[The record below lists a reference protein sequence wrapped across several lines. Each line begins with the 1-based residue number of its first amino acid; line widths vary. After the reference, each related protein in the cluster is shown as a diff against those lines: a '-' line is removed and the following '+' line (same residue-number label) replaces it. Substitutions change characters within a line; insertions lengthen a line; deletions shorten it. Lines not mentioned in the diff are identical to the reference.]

1 MARVRFNTLKFLR
14 KHYRGLS
21 QGLVGVFIIS
31 VLLTLPKVATSLQR
45 QIFVDNIISGTNPDW
60 ATGFFILGLFLLLF
74 EFVLRIYDDEM
85 WQTTLRISINA
96 TSELLWHILHL
107 PMSFFHDKYAG
118 DLASKVSMPSEVAQ
132 QVMKKVVPVISEFI
146 LLFVYLFFMIKYNM
160 VLALFAVVHILLNIG
175 ILRSM
180 NKRRVDMNKQM
191 QNEIDNLQGFTTSS
205 ISNIEAIK
213 GAGAESGFFQR
224 WVNMFALSQNASIK
238 CSTRNIYAAALPS
251 LFKTISS
258 TLVLGIG
265 AYYIMQGHMT
275 IGMLMAFQGFLD
287 GTMVAMNKI
296 SLRFFQS
303 WSKVKARCEIMDEIL
318 TEPTSVPRTI
328 EDQRPIKN
336 GKLGGRIEMRHI
348 TFGYVPDAPPLISD
362 FSLTLDAG
370 KTVAFVGLSGCGKST
385 LSKLVSGLYEPWS
398 GQILFDGVDSHDVN
412 RNVFNNSVAMVD
424 QNIVLFDGTVA
435 DNVKLWDESI
445 EDFAMIFACHDA
457 QIHEEIASR
466 SNAYDSTVENGG
478 MNFSGGQRQRLE
490 IASALA
496 KEPTILIM
504 DEGTSALDAVT
515 EERVMRAIKDMG
527 ITLIMVAHRLSTIR
541 DCDEIVVLDKGMV
554 VERGTHEELMK
565 HEGGLYR
572 QLVETS

>member
-251 LFKTISS
+251 LFETISS

>member
-1 MARVRFNTLKFLR
+1 MAGVRFNTLKFLR

-21 QGLVGVFIIS
+21 QGLVEVFIVS

-45 QIFVDNIISGTNPDW
+45 QIFVDNIISGTNSDW
-60 ATGFFILGLFLLLF
+60 ATGFFILGLLLVLF
-74 EFVLRIYDDEM
+74 EFALRLLEDTS
-85 WQTTLRISINA
+85 WKTTLRISINA

-180 NKRRVDMNKQM
+180 NKRRVGMNKQM
-191 QNEIDNLQGFTTSS
+191 QNEMDNLQGFTTSS

-224 WVNMFALSQNASIK
+224 WVNMFARSQNASIK
-238 CSTRNIYAAALPS
+238 CSTRNIYAAALPD
-251 LFKTISS
+251 LFETISS
-258 TLVLGIG
+258 ALVLGIG

-303 WSKVKARCEIMDEIL
+303 WSKVKARCEIMDGIL
-318 TEPTSVPRTI
+318 SQPTSVPRVI
-328 EDQRPIKN
+328 EDQRPMTE
-336 GKLGGRIEMRHI
+336 GKLSGRIEMRHV
-348 TFGYVPDAPPLISD
+348 TFGYVPDTPPLISD

-515 EERVMRAIKDMG
+515 EERVMRAIKNMG

-541 DCDEIVVLDKGMV
+541 DCDEIVVLDKGQV
-554 VERGTHEELMK
+554 VERGNHEELMK

-572 QLVETS
+572 QLVVTS

>member
-1 MARVRFNTLKFLR
+1 MAGVRFNTLKFLR

-21 QGLVGVFIIS
+21 QGLVEVFIVS

-45 QIFVDNIISGTNPDW
+45 QIFVDNIISGTNSDW
-60 ATGFFILGLFLLLF
+60 ATGFFILGLLLVLF
-74 EFVLRIYDDEM
+74 EFALRLLEDTS
-85 WQTTLRISINA
+85 WKTTLRISINA

-180 NKRRVDMNKQM
+180 NKRRVGMNKQM
-191 QNEIDNLQGFTTSS
+191 QNEMDNLQGFTTSS

-224 WVNMFALSQNASIK
+224 WVNMFARSQNASIK
-238 CSTRNIYAAALPS
+238 CSTRNIYAAALPD
-251 LFKTISS
+251 LFETISS
-258 TLVLGIG
+258 ALVLGIG

-303 WSKVKARCEIMDEIL
+303 WSKVKARCEIMDGIL
-318 TEPTSVPRTI
+318 SQPTSVPRVI
-328 EDQRPIKN
+328 EDQRPMTE
-336 GKLGGRIEMRHI
+336 GKLSGRIEMRHV

-398 GQILFDGVDSHDVN
+398 GQILFDGVDSHNVN

-515 EERVMRAIKDMG
+515 EERVMRAIKNMS

-541 DCDEIVVLDKGMV
+541 DCDEIVVLDKGQV
-554 VERGTHEELMK
+554 VERGNHEELMK

-572 QLVETS
+572 QLVVTS

>member
-1 MARVRFNTLKFLR
+1 MAGVRFNTLKFLR

-21 QGLVGVFIIS
+21 QGLVEVFIVS

-45 QIFVDNIISGTNPDW
+45 QIFVDNIISGTNSDW
-60 ATGFFILGLFLLLF
+60 ATGFFILGLLLVLF
-74 EFVLRIYDDEM
+74 EFALRLLEDTS
-85 WQTTLRISINA
+85 WKTTLRISINA

-191 QNEIDNLQGFTTSS
+191 QNEMDNLQGFTTSS

-224 WVNMFALSQNASIK
+224 WVNMFARSQNASIK
-238 CSTRNIYAAALPS
+238 CSTRNIYAAALPD
-251 LFKTISS
+251 LFETISS
-258 TLVLGIG
+258 ALVLGIG

-303 WSKVKARCEIMDEIL
+303 WSKVKARCEIMDGIL
-318 TEPTSVPRTI
+318 SQPTSVPRVI
-328 EDQRPIKN
+328 EDQRPMTE
-336 GKLGGRIEMRHI
+336 GKLSGRIEMRHV

-515 EERVMRAIKDMG
+515 EERVMRAIKNMG

-541 DCDEIVVLDKGMV
+541 DCDEIVVLDKGQV
-554 VERGTHEELMK
+554 VERGNHEELMK

-572 QLVETS
+572 QLVVTS

>member
-1 MARVRFNTLKFLR
+1 MAGVRFNTLKFLR

-21 QGLVGVFIIS
+21 QGLVEVFIVS

-45 QIFVDNIISGTNPDW
+45 QIFVDNIISGTNSDW
-60 ATGFFILGLFLLLF
+60 ATGFFILGLLLVLF
-74 EFVLRIYDDEM
+74 EFALRLLEDTS
-85 WQTTLRISINA
+85 WKTTLRISINA

-180 NKRRVDMNKQM
+180 NKRRVGMNKQM
-191 QNEIDNLQGFTTSS
+191 QNEMDNLQGFTTSS

-224 WVNMFALSQNASIK
+224 WVNMFARSQNASIK
-238 CSTRNIYAAALPS
+238 CSTRNIYAAALPD
-251 LFKTISS
+251 LFETISS
-258 TLVLGIG
+258 ALVLGIG

-275 IGMLMAFQGFLD
+275 IGMLIAFQGFLD

-303 WSKVKARCEIMDEIL
+303 WSKVKARCEIMDGIL
-318 TEPTSVPRTI
+318 SQPTSVPRVI
-328 EDQRPIKN
+328 EDQRPMTE
-336 GKLGGRIEMRHI
+336 GKLSGRIEMRHV

-515 EERVMRAIKDMG
+515 EERVMRAIKNMG

-541 DCDEIVVLDKGMV
+541 DCDEIVVLDKGQV
-554 VERGTHEELMK
+554 VERGNHEELMK

-572 QLVETS
+572 QLVVTS

>member
-1 MARVRFNTLKFLR
+1 MAGVRFNTLKFLR

-21 QGLVGVFIIS
+21 QGLVEVFIVS

-45 QIFVDNIISGTNPDW
+45 QIFVDNIISGTNSDW
-60 ATGFFILGLFLLLF
+60 ATGFFILGLLLVLF
-74 EFVLRIYDDEM
+74 EFALRLLEDTS
-85 WQTTLRISINA
+85 WKTTLRISINA

-180 NKRRVDMNKQM
+180 NKRRVGMNKQM
-191 QNEIDNLQGFTTSS
+191 QNEMDNLQGFTTSS

-224 WVNMFALSQNASIK
+224 WVNMFARSQNASIK
-238 CSTRNIYAAALPS
+238 CSTRNIYAAALPD
-251 LFKTISS
+251 LFETISS
-258 TLVLGIG
+258 ALVLGIG

-303 WSKVKARCEIMDEIL
+303 WSKVKARCEIMDGIL
-318 TEPTSVPRTI
+318 SQPTSVPRVI
-328 EDQRPIKN
+328 EDQRPMTE
-336 GKLGGRIEMRHI
+336 GKLSGRIEMRHV

-515 EERVMRAIKDMG
+515 EERVMRAIKNMG

-541 DCDEIVVLDKGMV
+541 DCDEIVVLDKGQV
-554 VERGTHEELMK
+554 VERGNHEELMK

-572 QLVETS
+572 QLVVTS

>member
-180 NKRRVDMNKQM
+180 NKRRADMNKQM

-265 AYYIMQGHMT
+265 AYYNMQGHMT

>member
-74 EFVLRIYDDEM
+74 EFVLRIYDDKM

-191 QNEIDNLQGFTTSS
+191 QNEMDNLQGFTTSS

-251 LFKTISS
+251 LFETISS

-466 SNAYDSTVENGG
+466 SNAYDSSVENGG

-515 EERVMRAIKDMG
+515 EERVMRAIKNMG

-572 QLVETS
+572 QLVETN

>member
-1 MARVRFNTLKFLR
+1 MAGVRFNTLKFLR

-21 QGLVGVFIIS
+21 QGLVEVFIVS

-45 QIFVDNIISGTNPDW
+45 QIFVDNIISGTNSDW
-60 ATGFFILGLFLLLF
+60 ATGFFILGLLLVLF
-74 EFVLRIYDDEM
+74 EFALRLLEDTS
-85 WQTTLRISINA
+85 WKTTLRISINA

-180 NKRRVDMNKQM
+180 NKRRVGMNKQM
-191 QNEIDNLQGFTTSS
+191 QNEMDNLQGFTTSS

-224 WVNMFALSQNASIK
+224 WVNMFARSQNASIK
-238 CSTRNIYAAALPS
+238 CSTRNIYAAALPD
-251 LFKTISS
+251 LFETISS
-258 TLVLGIG
+258 ALVLGIG

-303 WSKVKARCEIMDEIL
+303 WSKVKARCEIMDGIL
-318 TEPTSVPRTI
+318 SQPTSVPRVI
-328 EDQRPIKN
+328 EDQRPMTE
-336 GKLGGRIEMRHI
+336 GKLSGRIEMRHV

-398 GQILFDGVDSHDVN
+398 GQILFDGIDSHDVN

-515 EERVMRAIKDMG
+515 EERVMRAIKNMG

-541 DCDEIVVLDKGMV
+541 DCDEIVVLDKGQV
-554 VERGTHEELMK
+554 VERGNHEELMK

-572 QLVETS
+572 QLVVTS

>member
-146 LLFVYLFFMIKYNM
+146 LLFVYLFFMFKYNM

-180 NKRRVDMNKQM
+180 NKRRVGMNKLM
-191 QNEIDNLQGFTTSS
+191 QNEMDNLQGFTTSS
-205 ISNIEAIK
+205 INNIEAIK

-224 WVNMFALSQNASIK
+224 WVNMFARSQNASIN
-238 CSTRNIYAAALPS
+238 CSTRNIYAAALPN
-251 LFKTISS
+251 LFKTMSS
-258 TLVLGIG
+258 ALVLGIG

-318 TEPTSVPRTI
+318 TKPTSVPRII

-336 GKLGGRIEMRHI
+336 GKLGGRIEMHHI
-348 TFGYVPDAPPLISD
+348 TFGYIPDAPALIND
-362 FSLTLDAG
+362 FSLTLEAG
-370 KTVAFVGLSGCGKST
+370 KSVAFVGLSGCGKST

-398 GQILFDGVDSHDVN
+398 GQILFDGIDSHDVN

-435 DNVKLWDESI
+435 DNVKLWDNSI

-457 QIHEEIASR
+457 QIHDEIASR
-466 SNAYDSTVENGG
+466 SNAYDSSVENGG

-515 EERVMRAIKDMG
+515 EERVMRAIKNMG

-572 QLVETS
+572 QLVETN

>member
-1 MARVRFNTLKFLR
+1 
-14 KHYRGLS
+14 
-21 QGLVGVFIIS
+21 
-31 VLLTLPKVATSLQR
+31 
-45 QIFVDNIISGTNPDW
+45 
-60 ATGFFILGLFLLLF
+60 
-74 EFVLRIYDDEM
+74 
-85 WQTTLRISINA
+85 
-96 TSELLWHILHL
+96 
-107 PMSFFHDKYAG
+107 
-118 DLASKVSMPSEVAQ
+118 
-132 QVMKKVVPVISEFI
+132 
-146 LLFVYLFFMIKYNM
+146 
-160 VLALFAVVHILLNIG
+160 
-175 ILRSM
+175 
-180 NKRRVDMNKQM
+180 
-191 QNEIDNLQGFTTSS
+191 
-205 ISNIEAIK
+205 
-213 GAGAESGFFQR
+213 
-224 WVNMFALSQNASIK
+224 
-238 CSTRNIYAAALPS
+238 
-251 LFKTISS
+251 
-258 TLVLGIG
+258 
-265 AYYIMQGHMT
+265 MT
-275 IGMLMAFQGFLD
+275 
-287 GTMVAMNKI
+287 
-296 SLRFFQS
+296 
-303 WSKVKARCEIMDEIL
+303 E
-318 TEPTSVPRTI
+318 
-328 EDQRPIKN
+328 
-336 GKLGGRIEMRHI
+336 GKLSGRIEMRHV

-515 EERVMRAIKDMG
+515 EERVMRAIKNMG

-541 DCDEIVVLDKGMV
+541 DCDEIVVLDKGQV
-554 VERGTHEELMK
+554 VERGNHEELMK
-565 HEGGLYR
+565 HEGGLYG
-572 QLVETS
+572 QLVVTS